1 MTSSETFTR
10 LHLAGLRHPVTLTLA
25 ITGDCNLAC
34 RHCWVRAGEASAPG
48 HVPLQSMRRMVE
60 EFAAL
65 GGKGIRITGGEPLC
79 HPDWLEM
86 VRSSTSLG
94 FETVAL
100 QTNAMLFTDE
110 SLAGLRAL
118 DFPGLSVQVSLDGA
132 TAGTHDFVRG
142 EGSFNGVMQGI
153 TRLVQ
158 AGLAAK
164 VSIFFTEMRHNL
176 GEIPDLLELADSIG
190 LGSVATGAMVRCG
203 RASEAS
209 LLAPPEVEQ
218 YLSLLARYDS
228 DACFRERYQR
238 IGSVAAL
245 QWCTG
250 GTVREEGCSFIEN
263 PYLTPSGRL
272 YPCLL
277 CHADAFSVT
286 GVFTKGLAAALAEGA
301 PLWTSLL
308 DISRRRSRTIRQCR
322 DCPGRRCCAGGCM
335 GRAWGSFANF
345 LAADDRC
352 AVRRAIY
359 QKVHN
364 PAQ

>member
-1 MTSSETFTR
+1 MTDSETFTR
-10 LHLAGLRHPVTLTLA
+10 LHLAGLHRPVTLTLA
-25 ITGDCNLAC
+25 ITGACNLAC
-34 RHCWVRAGEASAPG
+34 RHCWVRAGEASASG
-48 HVPLQSMRRMVE
+48 HVPLQAVRRIVE

-86 VRSSTSLG
+86 VRIATSLG

-100 QTNAMLFTDE
+100 QTNAMLFNDE
-110 SLAGLRAL
+110 SLAELRELA
-118 DFPGLSVQVSLDGA
+118 FPGLSVQVSLDGA
-132 TAGTHDFVRG
+132 TAKAHDFVRG

-153 TRLVQ
+153 TGLVR
-158 AGLAAK
+158 AGLAAR

-176 GEIPDLLELADSIG
+176 GEIPDLLELADSFG

-203 RASEAS
+203 RASEAAP
-209 LLAPPEVEQ
+209 LAPPQVEQ
-218 YLSLLARYDS
+218 CLSLLARYDS
-228 DACFRERYQR
+228 DACFRERYHR
-238 IGSVAAL
+238 LGSVAAL
-245 QWCTG
+245 QWRTDNGRC
-250 GTVREEGCSFIEN
+250 EEGCSFIEN

-286 GVFTKGLAAALAEGA
+286 DVFTKGLAAALAEGI

-308 DISRRRSRTIRQCR
+308 DISRRRGRTIRQCR
-322 DCPGRRCCAGGCM
+322 DCPGRLCCAGGCM
-335 GRAWGSFANF
+335 GRAWGSFANL

-352 AVRRAIY
+352 AVRKVVY

-364 PAQ
+364 SAH